1 MVRIMAKA
9 ATKDKRQ
16 AILNAA
22 LKLLA
27 SCGFHGFSM
36 KQLAAEAG
44 VATGTIYLYFNDRD
58 ALIAELHR
66 HIVDDFAI
74 SVFADLDDAL
84 PIKQQYL
91 QLCLNTWSFCMEN
104 RNATLSKGQF
114 DHLPLDVLKT
124 RHSDAWTN
132 SLNPLIQFY
141 DKGRQANLLK
151 PLPDDVLASLIF
163 EPVIHIATQKQLGVI
178 DINPTELNQI
188 IDATWDA
195 IAISAQN

>member
-1 MVRIMAKA
+1 MVGNMAQA
-9 ATKDKRQ
+9 ATKDKKQ
-16 AILNAA
+16 AILSAS

-36 KQLAAEAG
+36 KQLASEAG
-44 VATGTIYLYFNDRD
+44 VAAGTIYLYFKDRD

-66 HIVDDFAI
+66 SIVDDFAI
-74 SVFADLDDAL
+74 SVFADLDDNL

-91 QLCLNTWSFCMEN
+91 TLCRNTWDFCIKN

-124 RHSDAWTN
+124 RHSDAWTH
-132 SLNPLIQFY
+132 SLHPLIQFY
-141 DKGRQANLLK
+141 DKGRQANELK
-151 PLPDDVLASLIF
+151 PLPDDVIASLIF
-163 EPVIHIATQKQLGVI
+163 EPVIHIATQKQLGLI
-178 DINPTELNQI
+178 DVNESELNQI

-195 IAISAQN
+195 IAIPAQN